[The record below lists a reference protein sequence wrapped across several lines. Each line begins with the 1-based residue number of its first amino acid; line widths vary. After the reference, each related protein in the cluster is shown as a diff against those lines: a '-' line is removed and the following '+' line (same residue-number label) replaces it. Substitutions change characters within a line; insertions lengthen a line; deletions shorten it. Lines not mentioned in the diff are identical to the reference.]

1 MMIRSLLQ
9 VAGDSVPQG
18 PSTAD
23 LRALE
28 ALSDIVVPE
37 AIAFTPQTIGWYV
50 LLAVTVVAVA
60 WIAIARHRRRIANRY
75 RREALDQL
83 ATIENDLASPDK
95 RAGAL
100 GRIPVLIKRVA
111 VSVTARTEAAS
122 LTGEAWLAFLDE
134 AYDGSGFTTGAG
146 RLLPTLAYES
156 PERLAAVTDKQAG
169 ELVDL
174 TRTWIRT
181 HELARA
187 EGA

>member
-1 MMIRSLLQ
+1 MMIRALLQ
-9 VAGDSVPQG
+9 VPGDSVSQG
-18 PSTAD
+18 PSAAD

-28 ALSDIVVPE
+28 ALNDIVVPE
-37 AIAFTPQTIGWYV
+37 AIAYTPQTIGWYV
-50 LLAVTVVAVA
+50 LLLVTVVAGA
-60 WIAIARHRRRIANRY
+60 WIAIAHHRRHALNRY

-83 ATIENDLASPDK
+83 ATIEDDLASPDR
-95 RAGAL
+95 RAMAL

-134 AYDGSGFTTGAG
+134 AYDGNGFTTGAG

-156 PERLAAVTDKQAG
+156 PERLAAVTEQQAG

-174 TRTWIRT
+174 TRTWIRS
-181 HELARA
+181 HELART